1 MWRLLGHPEAG
12 DRQPAASEVVQ
23 VEALDG
29 EHGGPYDGIMTKWPE
44 SSFLAGV
51 PASSRTELLHLG
63 TSRVYEP
70 RHRLVDEGDE
80 STFVVLL
87 CAGCVKIEGRL
98 EDGRQSLLAIR
109 ARGDLVGEMAAFDG
123 GPRSATVVCAGRVA
137 ANIIPRGDFL
147 RLLRTRADVSLA
159 VNRMLVARLRQAN
172 RRRLDFT
179 GCEAPVRV
187 ARVLVEISEM
197 YGRATPQGLRS
208 TVSLAQRELAALS
221 GTSRETVEQ
230 TLRRLRKD
238 GAVTTSYR
246 LFTVTNRQA
255 LHDAAHLGP

>member
-1 MWRLLGHPEAG
+1 
-12 DRQPAASEVVQ
+12 
-23 VEALDG
+23 
-29 EHGGPYDGIMTKWPE
+29 MTVWPE
-44 SSFLAGV
+44 SSLLAGLSV
-51 PASSRTELLHLG
+51 SNRKALLSLG
-63 TSRVYEP
+63 TGCVYEP
-70 RHRLVDEGDE
+70 RRRLVCEGDE

-87 CAGCVKIEGRL
+87 RAGCVKVEGCL

-123 GPRSATVVCAGRVA
+123 APRSATVVCCGRIA
-137 ANIIPRGDFL
+137 ANIIGRGDFL
-147 RLLRTRADVSLA
+147 YFLRGHPDVHLA

-172 RRRLDFT
+172 RRRLDFS

-187 ARVLVEISEM
+187 ARVLVEIAEM
-197 YGRATPQGLRS
+197 YGRPTPYGLRS
-208 TVSLAQRELAALS
+208 TVGLAQHELATLS

-246 LFTVTNRQA
+246 HFTVTNRRA
-255 LHDAAHLGP
+255 LHDAAHLDL